1 VLLNQ
6 LAARAEELRGV
17 LNEVSAFSAEDES
30 SADAPIV
37 SKTFTGPD
45 LGTAYQLKQPGVE
58 IFNLLEK
65 QEKAVARAISG
76 DDNAMKAFKRANAK
90 DATEAVAVDHTN
102 DRNYLDPVHER
113 KDVHF
118 FKRGR
123 RMVMSE
129 ESWGHRKPFIE
140 DNELMG
146 WGAFKTPSLRNISL
160 TGPYMHNGRFLT
172 LRQVLDFYEFDNPDL
187 IPAHAINNP
196 DLHPEM
202 GRLGLNPDGLI
213 LGQGKV
219 NLVQVQDSEALLF
232 FLLCLTDERVKYE
245 KAPFDHPSIRIVNG
259 FDGGDP
265 ANVHWFEVTSVG
277 ADGRGNTPPPKF
289 PTGE

>member
-1 VLLNQ
+1 
-6 LAARAEELRGV
+6 
-17 LNEVSAFSAEDES
+17 
-30 SADAPIV
+30 
-37 SKTFTGPD
+37 
-45 LGTAYQLKQPGVE
+45 
-58 IFNLLEK
+58 
-65 QEKAVARAISG
+65 
-76 DDNAMKAFKRANAK
+76 
-90 DATEAVAVDHTN
+90 
-102 DRNYLDPVHER
+102 
-113 KDVHF
+113 
-118 FKRGR
+118 
-123 RMVMSE
+123 
-129 ESWGHRKPFIE
+129 
-140 DNELMG
+140 
-146 WGAFKTPSLRNISL
+146 
-160 TGPYMHNGRFLT
+160 MHNGRFLT

-259 FDGGDP
+259 FDSGDP
-265 ANVHWFEVTSVG
+265 ANEHWFEVTAVG